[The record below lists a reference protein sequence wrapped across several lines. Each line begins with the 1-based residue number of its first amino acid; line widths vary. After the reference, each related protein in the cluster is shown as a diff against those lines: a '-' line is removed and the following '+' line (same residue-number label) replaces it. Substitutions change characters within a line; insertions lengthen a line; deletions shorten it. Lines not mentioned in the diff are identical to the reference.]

1 MRRMANKKTRAVNR
15 EEFEK
20 IISII
25 KAGFIMTSGERFR
38 PNERIAV
45 ALTLQANLGLRIGD
59 IVHLRLS
66 DIILENGRYHL
77 QITEQK
83 TSKERNF
90 TVPTEIFIYLQNYA
104 LNSGIKPTQRLFDI
118 SVREVQHH
126 LQMACKY
133 LEIQGVGTHSFRK
146 FFAQTVYEQNN
157 FDIALIR
164 ELLQHSSVAVTQRY
178 LGVSSQKVEQALQ
191 KHIVI
196 PA

>member
-1 MRRMANKKTRAVNR
+1 MANKKTRAVSKQ
-15 EEFEK
+15 ELEQ
-20 IISII
+20 IITTIRT
-25 KAGFIMTSGERFR
+25 GFVLPTGERFR
-38 PNERIAV
+38 PNERVAV

-66 DIILENGRYHL
+66 DIVLENGRYHL

-118 SVREVQHH
+118 SVRGVQHH